1 MEAIIQDFSGGMNA
15 SVAVDKLKDNECLLA
30 ESVRFD
36 EQGNVLISGANTA
49 QNTAAIS
56 DGTSSNIHS
65 LFFDS
70 ALGCVAGV
78 GQAVYLGGTPATLSS
93 STATNAGGSKMSFGA
108 AQDRIYMD
116 AAGVA
121 YFKYVTAASLITVD
135 WTPPPS
141 FSALAGPTVVGSG
154 SDQVLSGHAPWTN
167 PNFVTS
173 TSTLSAA
180 KVTFSSFA
188 VSDPLN
194 ATMGTN
200 SLSVNTAS
208 TVSGIQVTALCSGI
222 PGSGQLNATLLKA
235 GIPIGQVK
243 FAPLVNAF
251 STATFGGINDLWG
264 NTWAPADVN
273 GGSFGVQF
281 QIASGI
287 SGTVAVCDVAVTVY
301 GGAGG
306 TVAAAGA
313 GGALTGTYSWKIA
326 FVAANGEES
335 DASGDTGS
343 VALTSAQG
351 TLTAIPIGDSRT
363 VARNIYRKGA
373 TLTAHYLV
381 GTIRDNISTTYSD
394 NMTDLGAL
402 TTAVIL
408 AGDTVG
414 DQPNSRFGG
423 AARGKYPCLHYE
435 RVFWADQVT
444 PNRLLWSKPLNGF
457 AYPSDFES
465 LVGDSKPITGII
477 SYGGDLIIFKSDSI
491 WRLSGTDENTFQL
504 SRTLSPVGTDWP
516 FSIVLAGG
524 GASGFYFTG
533 RVLFANTRGIWAF
546 NGYSSNKLTPKL
558 DLWFRQ
564 DNRTNKSVF
573 GTTGFNPPEISNSAV
588 TAGFQAASDGLFYRL
603 AYAEAGQ
610 AANNAVLVFDL
621 ERGSISKRAQLLP
634 SMVAESVGGYFYAG
648 TSAGIIVK
656 LDDWNAAGNGLGG
669 NVNMDFQDK
678 YRDMGLR
685 GSRFGLFS
693 LEFLI
698 ATNGQ
703 SVTPTIYF
711 DDGTASEALAAITT
725 SGTVPARVSR
735 PLATGPSRYCRNFS
749 VRLNYNGNA
758 VNSSGTP
765 NIQLVHFK
773 ANYDP
778 RGARARTGEKPS

>member
-36 EQGNVLISGANTA
+36 EQGNVVISGANTA
-49 QNTAAIS
+49 QNTTAIS

-70 ALGCVAGV
+70 ALGCVAGA

-93 STATNAGGSKMSFGA
+93 STTLNLGGGKMSFGA

-121 YFKYVTAASLITVD
+121 YFKYVTATSLTTVD
-135 WTPPPS
+135 WTPPAS
-141 FSALAGPTVVGSG
+141 FTALAGPTIVGSG
-154 SDQVLSGHAPWTN
+154 SDQVISGHTPWTN

-180 KVTFSSFA
+180 KVTFSSLT

-200 SLSVNTAS
+200 SFSVSTAS

-222 PGSGQLNATLLKA
+222 PSSGLLNAVLLKA
-235 GIPIGQVK
+235 GVPVGQVK

-251 STATFGGINDLWG
+251 GTATFGGINDLWG
-264 NTWAPADVN
+264 NTWTPADVN
-273 GGSFGVQF
+273 SGSFGVQF
-281 QIASGI
+281 EIASAI

-313 GGALTGTYSWKIA
+313 GGALTGTYSWKVA

-343 VALTSAQG
+343 VALASQQG
-351 TLTAIPIGDSRT
+351 TLTAIPVGDSRT
-363 VARNIYRKGA
+363 VARNIYRRGA

-381 GTIRDNISTTYSD
+381 GTIQDNISTTYSD
-394 NMTDLGAL
+394 NMTDLDAL

-423 AARGKYPCLHYE
+423 SARGKYPCLHYD
-435 RVFWADQVT
+435 RVFWADQAT
-444 PNRLLWSKPLNGF
+444 PNRLFWSKPLNGF

-491 WRLSGTDENTFQL
+491 WRFSGTDENTFQL

-573 GTTGFNPPEISNSAV
+573 GTTGFNPPETSSSTV
-588 TAGFQAASDGLFYRL
+588 TAGFQAASDGMFYRL
-603 AYAEAGQ
+603 SYAESGQ
-610 AANNAVLVFDL
+610 SANNAMLVFDL
-621 ERGSISKRAQLLP
+621 ERGSISKRAQAFP
-634 SMVAESVGGYFYAG
+634 SMIAEQVGGFFYAG
-648 TSAGIIVK
+648 TPSGKILK
-656 LDDWNAAGNGLGG
+656 LDDWNATDNGLGG
-669 NVNMDFQDK
+669 NVNMDFQDGF
-678 YRDMGLR
+678 RDLKLR
-685 GSRFGLFS
+685 GSRFALWGI
-693 LEFLI
+693 EFMI

-711 DDGTASEALAAITT
+711 DEGSASETLPAISTTGTTPTKVHRPTAS
-725 SGTVPARVSR
+725 
-735 PLATGPSRYCRNFS
+735 GPSRYCRNFS
-749 VRLNYNGNA
+749 VRLNYSGNA
-758 VNSSGTP
+758 VNASGTP
-765 NIQLVHFK
+765 NIQLTHFK
-773 ANYDP
+773 ALYEP
-778 RGARARTGEKPS
+778 RGARARTGERP